1 MKEPFVITISREVGS
16 GGRTIGR
23 KLAEKLGV
31 RFSDKELVDEL
42 QKKLNLTVDS
52 IEELKGKKKRWLDDF
67 IQMVAPVPMSGMLVD
82 GDSDYISEYNLSL
95 SVNDVFEAEREILN
109 GIADE
114 GSCVIAGR
122 SGFFVLKGRPNKV
135 DILITASRDKRIA
148 RIMEKQNLSR
158 QKAEEVIDSVD
169 KARDNYVM
177 RYTGQSRY
185 DARNYHIVLNMDYI
199 TEDQAVSMILPR
211 FCPTSHS
218 TSSCLS

>member
-148 RIMEKQNLSR
+148 RIMDKQNLSR

-169 KARDNYVM
+169 KARDNYVK

-199 TEDQAVSMILPR
+199 TEDQAVAMIL
-211 FCPTSHS
+211 SY
-218 TSSCLS
+218 LGK

>member
-23 KLAEKLGV
+23 KLAAKLGV
-31 RFSDKELVDEL
+31 RFSDKDLIAAL
-42 QKKLNLTVDS
+42 QKKLNLTADS

-135 DILITASRDKRIA
+135 DILITASREKRIA
-148 RIMEKQNLSR
+148 RIMDKQNLSR

-169 KARDNYVM
+169 KARDNYVQ

-199 TEDQAVSMILPR
+199 TEDQAVAMIL
-211 FCPTSHS
+211 SY
-218 TSSCLS
+218 LGK

>member
-31 RFSDKELVDEL
+31 RFSDKELIDSL
-42 QKKLNLTVDS
+42 QAKFNLSPKS

-67 IQMVAPVPMSGMLVD
+67 IQMVAPVPMSGLLVN
-82 GDSDYISEYNLSL
+82 GDSDYISEYNTSL
-95 SVNDVFEAEREILN
+95 NVNDVFEAEKEILK

-122 SGFFVLKGRPNKV
+122 SGFFVLKDRPNKV
-135 DILITASRDKRIA
+135 DVLITASRENRIA
-148 RIMEKQNLSR
+148 RIMSKQGLSR
-158 QKAEEVIDSVD
+158 EKAQDVIEKVD
-169 KARDNYVM
+169 NARDNYVL

-185 DARNYHIVLNMDYI
+185 DARNYHIVLNMDYL
-199 TEDQAVSMILPR
+199 TEDKAVDIIL
-211 FCPTSHS
+211 SY
-218 TSSCLS
+218 LGN

>member
-42 QKKLNLTVDS
+42 QKKLNLTVSS

-169 KARDNYVM
+169 KARDNYVK

-199 TEDQAVSMILPR
+199 TEDQAVAMIL
-211 FCPTSHS
+211 SY
-218 TSSCLS
+218 LGK

>member
-1 MKEPFVITISREVGS
+1 MKEPFVVTISREVGS

-67 IQMVAPVPMSGMLVD
+67 IQMVAPMPMSGMLVD
-82 GDSDYISEYNLSL
+82 VDSDYISEYNLSL

-148 RIMEKQNLSR
+148 RIMDKQNLSR

-169 KARDNYVM
+169 KARDNYVK

-199 TEDQAVSMILPR
+199 TEDQAVAMIL
-211 FCPTSHS
+211 SY
-218 TSSCLS
+218 LGK

>member
-1 MKEPFVITISREVGS
+1 MKEPFVVTISREVGS

-67 IQMVAPVPMSGMLVD
+67 IQMVAPMPMSGMLVD

-135 DILITASRDKRIA
+135 DILITASREKRIT
-148 RIMEKQNLSR
+148 RIMDKQNLTR
-158 QKAEEVIDSVD
+158 QKAEEVIDGVD
-169 KARDNYVM
+169 KARDNYVK

-199 TEDQAVSMILPR
+199 TEDQAVAMIL
-211 FCPTSHS
+211 SY
-218 TSSCLS
+218 LGK

>member
-122 SGFFVLKGRPNKV
+122 SGFFVLKDRPNKV

-169 KARDNYVM
+169 KARDNYVQ

-199 TEDQAVSMILPR
+199 TEDQAVSMIL
-211 FCPTSHS
+211 SY
-218 TSSCLS
+218 LGK

>member
-31 RFSDKELVDEL
+31 RFSDKDLIAAL
-42 QKKLNLTVDS
+42 QKKLNLTADS

-169 KARDNYVM
+169 KARDNYVQ

-199 TEDQAVSMILPR
+199 TEDQAVAMIL
-211 FCPTSHS
+211 SY
-218 TSSCLS
+218 LGK

>member
-23 KLAEKLGV
+23 KLAAKLGV
-31 RFSDKELVDEL
+31 RFSDKDLIAAL
-42 QKKLNLTVDS
+42 QKKLNLTADS

-95 SVNDVFEAEREILN
+95 TVNDVFEAEKEILN
-109 GIADE
+109 GIADQ

-169 KARDNYVM
+169 KARDNYVK

-199 TEDQAVSMILPR
+199 TEDQAVAMIL
-211 FCPTSHS
+211 SY
-218 TSSCLS
+218 LGK

>member
-31 RFSDKELVDEL
+31 RFSDKDLIAAL
-42 QKKLNLTVDS
+42 QKKLNLTADS

-82 GDSDYISEYNLSL
+82 VDSDYISEYNLSL

-135 DILITASRDKRIA
+135 DILITASREKRIA
-148 RIMEKQNLSR
+148 RIMDKQNLSR

-169 KARDNYVM
+169 KARDNYVQ

-199 TEDQAVSMILPR
+199 TEDQAVAMIL
-211 FCPTSHS
+211 SY
-218 TSSCLS
+218 LGK

>member
-31 RFSDKELVDEL
+31 RFSDKELVDAL

-122 SGFFVLKGRPNKV
+122 SGFFVLKDRPNKV
-135 DILITASRDKRIA
+135 DVLITASLENRIA

-158 QKAEEVIDSVD
+158 QKAEEVIGCVD
-169 KARDNYVM
+169 KARDNYVQ

-199 TEDQAVSMILPR
+199 TEDKAVELIL
-211 FCPTSHS
+211 SY
-218 TSSCLS
+218 LGK

>member
-135 DILITASRDKRIA
+135 DILITASRENRIA
-148 RIMEKQNLSR
+148 RIMDKQNLSR

-169 KARDNYVM
+169 KARDNYVK

-199 TEDQAVSMILPR
+199 TEDQAVAMIL
-211 FCPTSHS
+211 SY
-218 TSSCLS
+218 LGK

>member
-1 MKEPFVITISREVGS
+1 MTMKDPFVITISRTVGS

-23 KLAEKLGV
+23 KLAERLGV
-31 RFSDKELVDEL
+31 RFSDKELIDAL
-42 QKKLNLTVDS
+42 QNKFNLTAES

-67 IQMVAPVPMSGMLVD
+67 IQMVAPVPMSGLLVS
-82 GDSDYISEYNLSL
+82 GESDYVSEYNSTL
-95 SVNDVFEAEREILN
+95 SVNDVFEAEKEILN

-122 SGFFVLKGRPNKV
+122 LGFFVLKDRPNKV

-199 TEDQAVSMILPR
+199 TEDKAVDLIL
-211 FCPTSHS
+211 SY
-218 TSSCLS
+218 LGK

>member
-1 MKEPFVITISREVGS
+1 MKDPFVITISRTVGS

-31 RFSDKELVDEL
+31 RFSDKELIDAL
-42 QKKLNLTVDS
+42 QAKLNLTAES

-67 IQMVAPVPMSGMLVD
+67 IQMVAPVPMSGLLVS
-82 GDSDYISEYNLSL
+82 GESDYVSEYNSTL
-95 SVNDVFEAEREILN
+95 SVNDVFEAEKEILN

-122 SGFFVLKGRPNKV
+122 LGFFVLKDRPNKV

-169 KARDNYVM
+169 KARDNYVQ

-199 TEDQAVSMILPR
+199 TEDQAVAMIL
-211 FCPTSHS
+211 SY
-218 TSSCLS
+218 LGK

>member
-95 SVNDVFEAEREILN
+95 SVNDVFEAEKEILN

-135 DILITASRDKRIA
+135 DILITASRENRIA
-148 RIMEKQNLSR
+148 RIMDKQNLSR

-169 KARDNYVM
+169 KARDNYVK

-199 TEDQAVSMILPR
+199 TEDQAVAMIL
-211 FCPTSHS
+211 SY
-218 TSSCLS
+218 LGK